1 MGVQFF
7 GEFLIDRWVVTRGQ
21 LIEALEL
28 QAYRNPRAGAIAVQK
43 GLLTEQQV
51 DEINQKQRSTDLRF
65 IDLAISMGLLT
76 REQADEILTF
86 QKNNHLYL
94 GEALLELGHVTED
107 ILERELAIFREEQAA
122 YELERVTVPAGVSQ
136 AQLLEIAVDLT
147 RKMFERV
154 VGIKVKV
161 AEGQLLGNSRPQ
173 AAHLTVCVPFRGLS
187 EVRYL
192 LSPSSDVA
200 VGIATAI
207 LREDATR
214 ESEQVVEDAVKE
226 FCNIICGNTVAKM
239 AQQGLNIEIEPPQS
253 LPSIPTAEAGQ
264 QCVVFG
270 LNLAEGGAD
279 LRFLLAA
286 S

>member
-43 GLLTEQQV
+43 GYLTEQQV
-51 DEINQKQRSTDLRF
+51 EQINQKQRSTDQRF
-65 IDLAISMGLLT
+65 VDLAVSMGLLT
-76 REQADEILTF
+76 REQAEEILLY

-94 GEALLELGHVTED
+94 GEALLELGHITED
-107 ILERELAIFREEQAA
+107 ILERELAIFREEQAV
-122 YELERVTVPAGVSQ
+122 YELEKVAVPAGVPNPS
-136 AQLLEIAVDLT
+136 LLETAVDLT

-161 AEGQLLGNSRPQ
+161 GEGLLLGNHKPQ
-173 AAHLTVCVPFRGLS
+173 VAHLTVCVPFRGTE

-200 VGIATAI
+200 VGIASAI

-253 LPSIPTAEAGQ
+253 LPAIPTPEAGQ

-279 LRFLLAA
+279 LRFLLAKC
-286 S
+286 